1 MIWIKRCYLQKNAA
15 KKGLKDKAR
24 LCFAIKVATFSSV
37 IQTRLRHFQNQKTCK
52 LL

>member
-1 MIWIKRCYLQKNAA
+1 MDDLDKTLLFT

-52 LL
+52 LS